1 MTTAKVLP
9 TDSTEAPSHPRDAM
23 EARMTCCVWFLTVLL
38 SPLLAIAFVLRVLLL
53 LVTCFVLMPLS
64 MALPRSCAL
73 RVLPTIGRLLF
84 LVFGVRWTIFGA
96 RLLACLLAVWPGL
109 LFKRRGP
116 PSPV

>member
-1 MTTAKVLP
+1 MEPAVVSFRLREDGVWEGGSGGTCVRVC
-9 TDSTEAPSHPRDAM
+9 DGGMGRD
-23 EARMTCCVWFLTVLL
+23 
-38 SPLLAIAFVLRVLLL
+38 
-53 LVTCFVLMPLS
+53 
-64 MALPRSCAL
+64 
-73 RVLPTIGRLLF
+73 LF